1 MGKIKL
7 QKIVD
12 KLRKLHEWNG
22 HLEIQIII
30 DKLQKLHEWNG
41 HLEINSRQFLLLRT
55 DISQTRTVI
64 GCPRQYPSLM
74 QFYFNISSSIAVI
87 VIPKLIILYKIRIK
101 RCRV

>member
-7 QKIVD
+7 QKIED

-55 DISQTRTVI
+55 DISQ
-64 GCPRQYPSLM
+64 RQSLGAPD
-74 QFYFNISSSIAVI
+74 NI
-87 VIPKLIILYKIRIK
+87 PH
-101 RCRV
+101 

>member
-55 DISQTRTVI
+55 DISR
-64 GCPRQYPSLM
+64 R
-74 QFYFNISSSIAVI
+74 
-87 VIPKLIILYKIRIK
+87 
-101 RCRV
+101 

>member
-22 HLEIQIII
+22 HLEIQIIV

-41 HLEINSRQFLLLRT
+41 HLEINSRQFLLSPNRYFT
-55 DISQTRTVI
+55 ETVI

>member
-30 DKLQKLHEWNG
+30 DKLQKTKLHEWNG

-55 DISQTRTVI
+55 DISQ
-64 GCPRQYPSLM
+64 RQSLGAPD
-74 QFYFNISSSIAVI
+74 NI
-87 VIPKLIILYKIRIK
+87 RH
-101 RCRV
+101 

>member
-7 QKIVD
+7 QQIVD

-41 HLEINSRQFLLLRT
+41 HLEINSEQFLLLRT
-55 DISQTRTVI
+55 DISQRQW
-64 GCPRQYPSLM
+64 CPRQYPSLM

>member
-30 DKLQKLHEWNG
+30 DKLQKLYEWNG
-41 HLEINSRQFLLLRT
+41 HLEINPLGNFCFSEQIFHRDSHWVPPTISLT
-55 DISQTRTVI
+55 DAVLF
-64 GCPRQYPSLM
+64 QY
-74 QFYFNISSSIAVI
+74 
-87 VIPKLIILYKIRIK
+87 
-101 RCRV
+101 